1 MSDPIN
7 AAELSRLNSKVD
19 QILNHL
25 RQPRPEI
32 YVGGDMVGRDK
43 LTAGGHI
50 VIAAAGSQ
58 VTINAPD
65 LMALGALQREA
76 DLRRREEIYLIR
88 FICDETYARW
98 GHDYVPLAG
107 DLRPPGRP
115 SDDLRPA
122 MRYYDRQDANAS
134 PAGQHLEDIRE
145 AIGEYHKTKLILLG
159 QPGAG
164 KTTTLYRLALD
175 FALERVR
182 DPALGKLPLS
192 LNLANFRKVNELPAE
207 FLRAH
212 LEATGL
218 GLSYGEAIAYRQVC
232 FLLDGLNQMPAD
244 DRNER
249 IDAWRRWASEPELP
263 REIVAIFACRL
274 ADYVPRLGLPEV
286 HVQSLDNDRIQK
298 YFHLRF
304 GPETGQKHW
313 RTLHDRLRTGDK
325 LFEDLARNPM
335 MLSKL
340 AERAEEG
347 LSLAD
352 SKGIILEDAALRR
365 LDYELGSDNQPPAL
379 TANPRRTLREEM
391 DALGRIA
398 YEVQALG
405 EGTVFDDAKLEAVLL
420 AKGASLTRAQVKK
433 LAIDSTLL
441 TAHGPENTEPYEFQH
456 QLFQEY
462 FAARELLRRFRAG
475 EDLKG
480 LWEVDWLAP
489 DRGPDDDGQVAPPPA
504 TRWDET
510 VIMAGGLA
518 REDAPRLIAAIR
530 ADHPPLAGRALA
542 EARPDERDDLQEL
555 AKELRAELL
564 ARQRDTN
571 ARLRAR
577 IGAGLA
583 LGELGH
589 PDLRPQPFEFEGRT
603 VWAVAPPLQPVPAGE
618 FIRGSEPNDKR
629 AYQDEFT
636 NERRVTLN
644 AFSIGRYPV
653 TNAEY
658 RFFVEAD
665 GYGNE
670 RWWSEAGLKWKA
682 GGADAHG
689 AAIEQWMG
697 DRAFLQG
704 QKNLEAFLIGIGR
717 TPATIRYWKE
727 VTQLSEDEARKRARQ
742 QFSRSFDRP
751 AFWEDPTF
759 NSPARPVVG
768 VNWHEAEAYCRW
780 LSAVTGRDYRLP
792 GEMEWEKAARGTNG
806 RQYPWEGEFDSARC
820 NTNESRILVTT
831 PVGLYPDGKSPFEV
845 YDASGNVWEWTADWY
860 QMYPGGEP
868 SEDFDERFK
877 VVRGGSWDGS
887 GRNARCAYRFRSVPV
902 YFDNDLGFRLLSP
915 VS

>member
-1 MSDPIN
+1 
-7 AAELSRLNSKVD
+7 
-19 QILNHL
+19 
-25 RQPRPEI
+25 
-32 YVGGDMVGRDK
+32 MVGRDK

-134 PAGQHLEDIRE
+134 PGGQHLEDIRE
-145 AIGEYHKTKLILLG
+145 AISEYHKTKLILLG

-175 FALERVR
+175 FALERLR

-192 LNLANFRKVNELPAE
+192 LSLAKFRKANELPE
-207 FLRAH
+207 DFLRAH
-212 LEATGL
+212 LETTGL

-274 ADYVPRLGLPEV
+274 ADYVPRLALPEV
-286 HVQSLDNDRIQK
+286 HVQVLDNDRIQK

-405 EGTVFDDAKLEAVLL
+405 EGTVFDDARLEAVSL

-480 LWEVDWLAP
+480 LWEVDWQAP
-489 DRGPDDDGQVAPPPA
+489 DRGPDDERIAPPPA

-542 EARPDERDDLQEL
+542 EARPDERDDLKTL
-555 AKELRAELL
+555 ADDLRAELL
-564 ARQRDTN
+564 RRQRDAG

-589 PDLRPQPFEFEGRT
+589 PDLRPRPFEFEGRT
-603 VWAVAPPLQPVPAGE
+603 VWAIAPPMQPVPAGE
-618 FIRGSEPNDKR
+618 FIRGSDRNDER
-629 AYQDEFT
+629 AFPQEYT
-636 NERRVTLN
+636 TERKVATP
-644 AFSIGRYPV
+644 AYSIGRYPV

-665 GYGNE
+665 GYKND
-670 RWWSEAGLKWKA
+670 RWWDDEGIKWKQ
-682 GGADAHG
+682 GGPEAH
-689 AAIEQWMG
+689 AQAIEQSLASRDLLKDIPDWAEQMRRLG
-697 DRAFLQG
+697 WTQ
-704 QKNLEAFLIGIGR
+704 E
-717 TPATIRYWKE
+717 TINFWEE
-727 VTQLSEDEARKRARQ
+727 VVEGTDEEARRRLRR

-780 LSAVTGRDYRLP
+780 LSAVTGQNYRLP
-792 GEMEWEKAARGTNG
+792 AEMEWEKAARGPSTGSGDG

-860 QMYPGGEP
+860 QAYPGGGA
-868 SEDFDERFK
+868 SEDFGERFK
-877 VVRGGSWDGS
+877 VVRGGSWNNDDGD
-887 GRNARCAYRFRSVPV
+887 ARCAYRNRNVPV
-902 YFDNDLGFRLLSP
+902 DFDDNIGFRLLSP